1 MPSTGARNSTLLN
14 TQREDR
20 GDAVY
25 NGRPIQLTAPPIS
38 IYHPVFAAFKQQI
51 AEPID
56 RATFTSTELRNAHQ
70 LIVDSVAFYP
80 DEKSRTVKIQ
90 ESLNVLVSPELFWNS
105 EIPYGQRTFKP
116 DGVMRCTCEEFPG
129 RDTGA
134 YEFTELKNAIGEA
147 HSDPIH
153 QAQCDY
159 VLSSALFHLDF
170 TRRRAVSSPTSISYA
185 PPTPTL
191 TSYSSPRGC
200 RSPSHCRPSPFHLI
214 NPSH

>member
-1 MPSTGARNSTLLN
+1 MCPQPVQGTRLFLTHRGRN
-14 TQREDR
+14 
-20 GDAVY
+20 AVY

-70 LIVDSVAFYP
+70 LIIDSVAFYP

-159 VLSSALFHLDF
+159 VAYYSDK
-170 TRRRAVSSPTSISYA
+170 AV
-185 PPTPTL
+185 
-191 TSYSSPRGC
+191 C
-200 RSPSHCRPSPFHLI
+200 VFSPSLMRNSLL
-214 NPSH
+214 